1 MWLQPDS
8 DIFRTVPTIRSK
20 GNDAYSVV
28 TLATRREKPRKRFD
42 QHTLTGP
49 FTKAETTLLRSTNE
63 QLPAGVLA
71 QLVER
76 CTGIAEVK
84 GSNPV
89 QAWILSG
96 FLFATAKVASN
107 FDDLLSYN
115 SSTNSQTTT
124 VKLST
129 GQNLIGVATMRVAR
143 TSSLSRRPVHVLRKW
158 RKQKSN
164 FTVVV
169 RPSSRDNLMAT
180 FQFGII
186 KYWPLLVCTDGHYV
200 EVSGAEN

>member
-1 MWLQPDS
+1 MTLIQLWRRRLEGKNLETGLISTHSLVHLQKQRLHYCTSTFYKRPAPTWRVS
-8 DIFRTVPTIRSK
+8 SISRALHWYCRGQGLESRTSLNFSRLSFRNCKSCV
-20 GNDAYSVV
+20 Y
-28 TLATRREKPRKRFD
+28 
-42 QHTLTGP
+42 
-49 FTKAETTLLRSTNE
+49 
-63 QLPAGVLA
+63 
-71 QLVER
+71 
-76 CTGIAEVK
+76 
-84 GSNPV
+84 
-89 QAWILSG
+89 
-96 FLFATAKVASN
+96 N
-107 FDDLLSYN
+107 FDDLLTYN
-115 SSTNSQTTT
+115 SSTKSQTTT

-143 TSSLSRRPVHVLRKW
+143 ASSLSRRPVHVLRKW